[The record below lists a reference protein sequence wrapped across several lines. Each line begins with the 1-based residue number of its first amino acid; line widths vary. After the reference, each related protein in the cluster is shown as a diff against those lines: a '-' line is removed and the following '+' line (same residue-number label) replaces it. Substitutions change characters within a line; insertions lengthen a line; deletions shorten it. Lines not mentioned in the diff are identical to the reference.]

1 MAIIVTELTS
11 ISEFDFANNTTFNT
25 NTLTATANKLYL
37 LFITSGYSTPRTLS
51 SVSGGGLGT
60 WTIISGCSQ
69 ENAAQTR
76 RSEVAY
82 AWSASP
88 GAGAAIDIT
97 YSGATIGCAWAL
109 YEITGF
115 NTSTP
120 IGQSGKATG
129 TATTGAPT
137 LASASSG
144 SVILAAL
151 MHVSNE
157 ATTAEAVWTAGVN
170 LKGSGPTISMLSAS
184 RLLVDD
190 LSCTFTW
197 TTSGIFVS
205 SIVEITPAAE
215 AASSALT
222 PTVEFYNGAA
232 WVDITADVIYGT
244 LKWSGGIQGSRPT
257 DRVAAPGNCDFELRN
272 GTNSSGGVMGY
283 YSPDHVNKRADWALK
298 VKIRLTLTDGTS
310 TRYWQYRVN
319 SLTPIPGQYGPRRV
333 EVNCLD
339 YMKEFADRK
348 VSGLDIQIDKTGDM
362 LLGTLV
368 DGMPFAPGYE
378 NYATGA
384 FAIPYAFHAERDE
397 ETTCLTVLQKISQ
410 SELSYIYQ
418 DGSATQARAET
429 LTYEPHITRFGSAAA
444 AASLNNAMD
453 DLEIDHS
460 TDNIFNKV
468 RGTSYPVEIDTVLS
482 ALGWI
487 TAEFTLEPGETR
499 TVFIPYRDAS
509 SERRISGTLDLTNY
523 PITAD
528 TDYKMSSV
536 AENGGTDLNANLSVT
551 PTAGAN
557 SIMAVLTNSAAVKGY
572 VNLLQ
577 VRGYAVRVFDKV
589 ESLVTDSTSITA
601 YGEKTLTFNM
611 PYQNNAAFGVA
622 VATEILRRYKDPNTQ
637 ISSVVFLTKNATLIT
652 YALTVGIGSR
662 VTITETVTGVTDAFY
677 INGFDYE
684 MPFKNILRVTWIL
697 ERAFNDTPYF
707 TIDHIT
713 YGAIDGT
720 YTLAPF

>member
-1 MAIIVTELTS
+1 MAITVTELTS

-25 NTLTATANKLYL
+25 NSLTAAANKLYVI
-37 LFITSGYSTPRTLS
+37 FVTAGYSTPRTLS

-97 YSGATIGCAWAL
+97 FSGATIGAAWSV

-120 IGQSGKATG
+120 IGISGKATG
-129 TATTGAPT
+129 TATTGAPA

-144 SVILAAL
+144 SIILAAL

-157 ATTAEAVWTAGVN
+157 ATTAEAGWTAGVN

-184 RLLVDD
+184 RLLIDD

-205 SIVEITPAAE
+205 SIVEITAAAE
-215 AASSALT
+215 AAASTLT
-222 PTVEFYNGAA
+222 TTVEFYNGAS
-232 WVDITADVIYGT
+232 WVNITADVIMGT
-244 LKWSGGIQGSRPT
+244 LKWSGGIQGSKPT
-257 DRVAAPGNCDFELRN
+257 DRVAAPGNCDFELKN
-272 GTNSSGGVMGY
+272 GTNSSGGLMGY
-283 YSPDHVNKRADWALK
+283 YSPDHVNKRAAWALK
-298 VKIRLTLTDGTS
+298 VKIRLTLTDCTS
-310 TRYWQYRVN
+310 TRYWQYRVK
-319 SLTPIPGQYGPRRV
+319 SITPIPGQYGPRRV

-339 YMKEFADRK
+339 YMEEFARRK
-348 VSGLDIQIDKTGDM
+348 VSGLAIQTDKTGDV

-378 NYATGA
+378 NYAIGV
-384 FAIPYAFHAERDE
+384 FALPYAFHTERDE

-429 LTYEPHITRFGSAAA
+429 LTYEPHITRFGSTAAA
-444 AASLNNAMD
+444 AALNNSMG

-460 TDNIFNKV
+460 AEGIYNKI
-468 RGTSYPVEIDTVLS
+468 RATTYPVEIDTDLS
-482 ALGWI
+482 VIGSI
-487 TAEFTLEPGETR
+487 PEEFTLEPGETR
-499 TVFIPYRDAS
+499 TVSIPYRDIN
-509 SERRISGTLDLTNY
+509 SEQRISGTGIVAMET
-523 PITAD
+523 I
-528 TDYKMSSV
+528 TDYKMSATSGSG
-536 AENGGTDLNANLSVT
+536 NSDLNGNLAVT

-557 SIMAVLTNSAAVKGY
+557 SISVILTNSAAVRGY

-589 ESLVTDSTSITA
+589 ESLQSDSTSITA

-611 PYQNNAAFGVA
+611 PYQNNAAFGAA
-622 VATEILRRYKDPNTQ
+622 VATEVLRRYKDPNTQ
-637 ISSVVFLTKNATLIT
+637 IGGVTFLTKTAALMT

-662 VTITETVTGVTDAFY
+662 VTITETVTGVSDAFY

-684 MPFKNILRVTWIL
+684 MPFKNILRVTWML
-697 ERAFNDTPYF
+697 ERAYNDTPYF
-707 TIDHIT
+707 TIDHVT
-713 YGAIDGT
+713 YGEIDGA